1 MIGTK
6 HQTALLQTKSHTA
19 VVLKTL
25 QLSNLLPS
33 YPENLNNMQNL
44 VAYSPVI
51 WFPSSPEMAI
61 SKNSMRAHT
70 PSHVS
75 TTRSSLLCSKLSNC
89 SSSPRKN
96 AKTDS
101 EYPKRTPPK
110 TVQLPADC
118 KQSKWCSASPRSSI
132 LFPNYLQKL
141 KGEKKWR
148 NPTAKRNCP
157 RTHVWTF
164 ISAATAD
171 DDDEYIPQ
179 SIFTTV
185 QDCTSVVLAWWW
197 SRLSA
202 TNCNTPR
209 KTL

>member
-1 MIGTK
+1 
-6 HQTALLQTKSHTA
+6 
-19 VVLKTL
+19 
-25 QLSNLLPS
+25 
-33 YPENLNNMQNL
+33 
-44 VAYSPVI
+44 
-51 WFPSSPEMAI
+51 MAI

-141 KGEKKWR
+141 KG
-148 NPTAKRNCP
+148 KRNEETQQLNGIAQGP
-157 RTHVWTF
+157 MYELLSLLLLLMMTMNTF
-164 ISAATAD
+164 HSLSLQQSKIAPLLSLPGGGQDCLQLTA
-171 DDDEYIPQ
+171 IPQ
-179 SIFTTV
+179 EKPYS
-185 QDCTSVVLAWWW
+185 S
-197 SRLSA
+197 
-202 TNCNTPR
+202 
-209 KTL
+209 